1 MQTLVKMVTKM
12 SLTKHKLL
20 GKNFESSS
28 RTNLSQPQGLLWK
41 TLKNT
46 MMVVFQLESRLYTLI
61 CSLVMVSGKDL
72 VLLMEVSDS

>member
-46 MMVVFQLESRLYTLI
+46 MVVVFQLESRLYTLI
-61 CSLVMVSGKDL
+61 CSLVMDSEKDL